1 MRRMSRLPFEL
12 QLALRYLKPKRT
24 FVSTITLISVL
35 GVTLGVGV
43 LIIVISVMSGFD
55 QQMRDK
61 ILGFKSHLRIQ
72 RLSSTLRDYEN
83 VIEIIRKHPEVQGA
97 APYVWGKVLVE
108 NEAPDGSQY
117 WDSQILRGLDPELEP
132 SVSSIASNIVYGD
145 FDLSGRNAIVGTVFA
160 RNMGLFLGDTIS
172 IYSPSNLK
180 KMKENHEK
188 GTEEVVL
195 PDDYEISG
203 IFDVGYYDYNATFV
217 LTSLWN
223 AQDLYGLLDG
233 SVHGVL
239 VTLDDPFLAKKV
251 QKELKQ
257 VLPEYCEVITW
268 LEEDSS
274 LFEALLVEK
283 QVMFYLLFF
292 IMVVAAFGI
301 MSALIT
307 FVVQKTREIGALKS
321 LGASDPQIMAIF
333 LGQSLIVGVF
343 GSLAGLGLGLLAVQ
357 FRNEFLLFMRKVTGF
372 ELFPADIYQFTE
384 LPALV
389 IPSDIV
395 VICISAL
402 VTCILAGVVPAWSA
416 GKLKPVEALRHE

>member
-1 MRRMSRLPFEL
+1 MRVMSRLPFEL

-72 RLSSTLRDYEN
+72 RTQSTLRDYDT
-83 VIEIIRKHPEVQGA
+83 IMDIARKHPNVRGA

-108 NEAPDGSQY
+108 YENMDGVQV
-117 WDSQILRGLDPELEP
+117 WESQILRGLDPELEA
-132 SVSSIASNIVYGD
+132 SVSSIATNILVGEFD
-145 FDLSGRNAIVGTVFA
+145 FSGRNVIVGVEFA
-160 RNMGLFLGDTIS
+160 RNMGLFVGDTIA
-172 IYSPSNLK
+172 IYSPGNLK
-180 KMKENHEK
+180 QMKENHEK

-195 PDDYEISG
+195 PDDYAISG
-203 IFDVGYYDYNATFV
+203 IFDVGYYDYNSSFV

-223 AQDLYGLLDG
+223 AQDLYNLGD
-233 SVHGVL
+233 SVHGIL
-239 VTLDDPFLAKKV
+239 ITLDDPFQAIAV
-251 QKELKQ
+251 RNDLKQ
-257 VLPEYCEVITW
+257 ALPEYCEVITW

-292 IMVVAAFGI
+292 IMIVAAFGI
-301 MSALIT
+301 MSAMIT

-321 LGASDPQIMAIF
+321 LGASDLQIMAIF

-343 GSLAGLGLGLLAVQ
+343 GSGTGLGLGLLAVR
-357 FRNEFLLFMRKVTGF
+357 FRNEFLLFMRNVTGF

-395 VICISAL
+395 VICVSAL
-402 VTCILAGVVPAWSA
+402 VTCVLAGVVPAWSA